1 MLNYFYTKEK
11 DRLYVYD
18 RESGYFQ
25 GFNQYTGKWETPA
38 LSFSCIEHD
47 NDDFTWIPEDAAKK
61 LSNGV
66 SFEEDYKE
74 YLSLI
79 GSVKH

>member
-1 MLNYFYTKEK
+1 MLDYFYTKEK

-25 GFNQYTGKWETPA
+25 IFNSCTQQWETPFC
-38 LSFSCIEHD
+38 SFSCVEHD
-47 NDDFTWIPEDAAKK
+47 NDDFAFISEEKAKEM
-61 LSNGV
+61 SNGV
-66 SFEEDYKE
+66 SFEEDYKK

-79 GSVKH
+79 GML